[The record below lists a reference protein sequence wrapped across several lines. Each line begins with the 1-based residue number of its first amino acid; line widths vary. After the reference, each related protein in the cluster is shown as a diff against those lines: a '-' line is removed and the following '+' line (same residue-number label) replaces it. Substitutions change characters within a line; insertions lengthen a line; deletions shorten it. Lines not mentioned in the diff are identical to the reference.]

1 MQANLKNIL
10 LLIIVS
16 FLIGDPASAQQ
27 KTAGTD
33 STSLYKNLEAY
44 SRQSRFKTL
53 VYRSVFIPAT
63 PVSASKSARGKANR
77 NLVQRSYTAFEGKI
91 IRNIEVVTFDPFGY
105 SLTDTS
111 IAARTFLRKAGN
123 TMHIKSHGMTIR
135 NLLLFRKNQLFNS
148 LLVIE
153 SERLIRA
160 QKYVHD
166 VSFSVIPAGVNSDSV
181 DVLIREL
188 DRWSII
194 PEGAVS
200 PVKVF
205 AGLSDNN
212 FLGMGHEFRNSFSR
226 NFSTGIN
233 SFDTDYFIPN
243 ILNTYINAKIH
254 YSFDGNGNFSRGL
267 AADRPFFSPLAK
279 WAAGVILVSQAREDT
294 LDAISPALIPY
305 ELQFRI
311 RDFWA
316 GKAIQ
321 ILKHNRDRELITNL
335 VFTARYLRIRYSEKP
350 PDQYDPFRIYSDE
363 DFCLGGVAITSQKF
377 VQDRYIFRYGIVE
390 DVPVG
395 KVYSLTA
402 GYQVK
407 ENSSRLY
414 LGMRFSLGGYYKW
427 GYLSSNLEYG
437 TFFNESQAEQG
448 TFSAGISYST
458 VLFEIG
464 KWKFRQFVKP
474 QMTMGMNW
482 PPYDSLTLNDGYGLD
497 GFKSPVLSGTKRLLF
512 TLQTQSYSP
521 WTILGFHFGPYLN
534 CSFGMIGDEPGGFK
548 DSRVYSQLGL
558 GVLIKNENLVIN
570 TFQVSIS
577 FYPSIPGIGHNVLK
591 LNSINSTDFGFRDF
605 EIEKPG
611 RIKYQ

>member
-1 MQANLKNIL
+1 MQAYIKNIL
-10 LLIIVS
+10 LLFTVS
-16 FLIGDPASAQQ
+16 FLICDLASAQE
-27 KTAGTD
+27 KPSKAD
-33 STSLYKNLEAY
+33 SSSLYQNLEVY

-53 VYRSVFIPAT
+53 LYRSIFRPVT
-63 PVSASKSARGKANR
+63 PVNRTKSVRGKS
-77 NLVQRSYTAFEGKI
+77 NLNLAQRSYSAFEGKI
-91 IRNIEVVTFDPFGY
+91 IRNIGVVTFDPFGY
-105 SLTDTS
+105 SLADTS
-111 IAARTFLRKAGN
+111 VAARTFLRKAGN
-123 TMHIKSHGMTIR
+123 GMHIKSQGMTIR
-135 NLLLFRKNQLFNS
+135 NLLLFHKNQPFNS

-160 QKYVHD
+160 QKYIHD
-166 VSFSVIPAGVNSDSV
+166 VAFSVIPAGENSDSV
-181 DVLIREL
+181 DVFIREL

-194 PEGAVS
+194 PEGAIS

-226 NFSTGIN
+226 NFTTGIN

-279 WAAGVILVSQAREDT
+279 WAAGAIFLSQAREDT
-294 LDAISPALIPY
+294 LDAINPAFVPY
-305 ELQFRI
+305 KLQFKTQ
-311 RDFWA
+311 DFWA
-316 GKAIQ
+316 GKALQ
-321 ILKHNRDRELITNL
+321 IFKNSRDRELISNL

-350 PDQYDPFRIYSDE
+350 LEQNDPFCIYSDE
-363 DFCLGGVAITSQKF
+363 DFYLGSIAITSQKF
-377 VQDRYIFRYGIVE
+377 VQDRYIFKYGIIE

-407 ENSSRLY
+407 EHSSRLY
-414 LGMRFSLGGYYKW
+414 LGMRLSSGNYYKW

-437 TFFNESQAEQG
+437 TFFNESNAEQG
-448 TFSAGISYST
+448 IISAGFSYST

-474 QMTMGMNW
+474 QMTIGIDW
-482 PPYDSLTLNDGYGLD
+482 LPYDSLTLNDGYGLD
-497 GFKSPVLSGTKRLLF
+497 GFKSPELSGTRRLLV
-512 TLQTQSYSP
+512 TLQTQSYAP
-521 WTILGFHFGPYLN
+521 WTILGFRFGPYLN
-534 CSFGMIGDEPGGFK
+534 CSFGMIADESGGFR

-577 FYPSIPGIGHNVLK
+577 FYPLIPGIGHNVLRM
-591 LNSINSTDFGFRDF
+591 NSINTSDFGFRDF

>member
-27 KTAGTD
+27 KPAGTD

-53 VYRSVFIPAT
+53 LYRSVFIPAT
-63 PVSASKSARGKANR
+63 PVSTSKSARGKANR
-77 NLVQRSYTAFEGKI
+77 NLVQRSYNTFEGKI

-105 SLTDTS
+105 SLADTS
-111 IAARTFLRKAGN
+111 VAPRTFLRKAGN
-123 TMHIKSHGMTIR
+123 GMHIKSHGMTIR
-135 NLLLFRKNQLFNS
+135 NLLLFHKNQPFNS
-148 LLVIE
+148 LLMIE

-166 VSFSVIPAGVNSDSV
+166 VAFSVIPTSENSDSV

-194 PEGAVS
+194 PEGAIS

-205 AGLSDNN
+205 AALSDNN

-226 NFSTGIN
+226 NFTTGIN

-279 WAAGVILVSQAREDT
+279 WAAGAIFLSQAREDT
-294 LDAISPALIPY
+294 LDAINPDFIPY
-305 ELQFRI
+305 KLQFKTQ
-311 RDFWA
+311 DFWA
-316 GKAIQ
+316 GKALQ
-321 ILKHNRDRELITNL
+321 IFKNSRDRELITNL

-350 PDQYDPFRIYSDE
+350 AVLNDPLRIYSDE
-363 DFCLGGVAITSQKF
+363 DFYLGSIAITSQKF
-377 VQDRYIFRYGIVE
+377 VQDRYIFRYGIIE

-407 ENSSRLY
+407 EHSSRLY
-414 LGMRFSLGGYYKW
+414 LGMRFSMGGYYKW

-437 TFFNESQAEQG
+437 TFLMNPMPSRG
-448 TFSAGISYST
+448 
-458 VLFEIG
+458 LF
-464 KWKFRQFVKP
+464 
-474 QMTMGMNW
+474 
-482 PPYDSLTLNDGYGLD
+482 
-497 GFKSPVLSGTKRLLF
+497 
-512 TLQTQSYSP
+512 
-521 WTILGFHFGPYLN
+521 
-534 CSFGMIGDEPGGFK
+534 
-548 DSRVYSQLGL
+548 QL
-558 GVLIKNENLVIN
+558 V
-570 TFQVSIS
+570 
-577 FYPSIPGIGHNVLK
+577 
-591 LNSINSTDFGFRDF
+591 
-605 EIEKPG
+605 
-611 RIKYQ
+611 

>member
-1 MQANLKNIL
+1 MQAILKNIP
-10 LLIIVS
+10 LLIIVT
-16 FLIGDPASAQQ
+16 FLTIDLASAQQ
-27 KTAGTD
+27 KPDRTD

-53 VYRSVFIPAT
+53 LYRSVFRPAT
-63 PVSASKSARGKANR
+63 PVNRDLSARGKT
-77 NLVQRSYTAFEGKI
+77 NLNQGQKSYNTFEGKI
-91 IRNIEVVTFDPFGY
+91 IRNIGVETFDPFGY
-105 SLTDTS
+105 SLTDTNV
-111 IAARTFLRKAGN
+111 AAVTFLRRTGN
-123 TMHIKSHGMTIR
+123 GMHIKSHGMTIR
-135 NLLLFRKNQLFNS
+135 NLLLFHKNQPFNS

-166 VSFSVIPAGVNSDSV
+166 VAFSVIATGENSDSV
-181 DVLIREL
+181 DVFIRAL

-200 PVKVF
+200 PVKIF

-212 FLGMGHEFRNSFSR
+212 FLGMGHMFRNSFSR
-226 NFSTGIN
+226 NFTTGIN
-233 SFDTDYFIPN
+233 SFDTDYYVPN

-254 YSFDGNGNFSRGL
+254 YSFDGNGNFSRGM
-267 AADRPFFSPLAK
+267 AADRPFFSPLTK
-279 WAAGVILVSQAREDT
+279 WAAGIILLSQAREDT
-294 LDAISPALIPY
+294 LDAINPVFVPY
-305 ELQFRI
+305 KLQFKTQ
-311 RDFWA
+311 DFWA
-316 GKAIQ
+316 GKALQ
-321 ILKHNRDRELITNL
+321 IFKNSNDTELITNL

-350 PDQYDPFRIYSDE
+350 AVLNDPFRIYSDE
-363 DFCLGGVAITSQKF
+363 DFFLGSISITSQKF
-377 VQDRYIFRYGIVE
+377 VQDRYIFRYGIIE

-402 GYQVK
+402 GYQVN
-407 ENSSRLY
+407 EHSSRLY

-427 GYLSSNLEYG
+427 GYLSSTLEYG
-437 TFFNESQAEQG
+437 TFFNDSGTEQG
-448 TFSAGISYST
+448 IFSAGISYST

-474 QMTMGMNW
+474 QLTLGINW
-482 PPYDSLTLNDGYGLD
+482 LPYDSLTLNDGYGLD
-497 GFKSPVLSGTKRLLF
+497 GFKSRELSGTKRLLVTF
-512 TLQTQSYSP
+512 QTQSYAP
-521 WTILGFHFGPYLN
+521 WTILGFRFGPYLN
-534 CSFGMIGDEPGGFK
+534 CSFGMIGDEPGGFES
-548 DSRVYSQLGL
+548 SRVYSHLGA

-577 FYPSIPGIGHNVLK
+577 FYPLIPGIGHNVFR
-591 LNSINSTDFGFRDF
+591 LNSINTSDFGFRDY